1 MYSYSLRL
9 YDKTKVLYK
18 MKIVNFS
25 MLNRKCYGNFFMQI
39 CYVLLSVITSIVF
52 AYYEMQLGVL
62 KFKINIEDP

>member
-1 MYSYSLRL
+1 
-9 YDKTKVLYK
+9 

-25 MLNRKCYGNFFMQI
+25 MLNPKCYGNFFMQI
-39 CYVLLSVITSIVF
+39 FYVLLSVITSIVL